1 MNISH
6 PISPELLDYLQTFLM
21 QERIDRFEAI
31 LSQRTRHL
39 CVVLENTI
47 DTQNINA
54 VMRSAECFGI
64 QDVYIINNGIKYK
77 PAKKVLQ
84 GADRWLTVNSYKE
97 AENNTLNCIKSLK
110 SKGYKI
116 VATTPHT
123 NDKSVSELDITT
135 PIAVFFGQERE
146 GISNVV
152 QENADEFVI
161 IPMQG
166 FTESFNISAA
176 AAIMLY
182 ELSKNIRNS
191 QNLNWQ
197 LSAEEK
203 FELRSKWTLQ
213 SIYKPELIIHRFL
226 SGLNKNC

>member
-1 MNISH
+1 VKFTAS
-6 PISPELLDYLQTFLM
+6 ISPELLDFLQGFLM
-21 QERIDRFEAI
+21 QERINRFEEI
-31 LSQRTRHL
+31 LAQRTRHL

-47 DTQNINA
+47 DSQNINA

-64 QDVYIINNGIKYK
+64 QDVHIINKGIKYK

-84 GADRWLTVNSYKE
+84 GSDRWLTVNSYKDE
-97 AENNTLNCIKSLK
+97 ENSTLNCIQNLK

-116 VATTPHT
+116 IATTPHI
-123 NDKSVSELDITT
+123 NDKSVSELDISG

-146 GISNVV
+146 GISSVV

-182 ELSKNIRNS
+182 ELSKNIRSNDS
-191 QNLNWQ
+191 IKWQ
-197 LSAEEK
+197 LSEEEK
-203 FELRSKWTLQ
+203 FDLRAKWTLQ
-213 SIYKPELIIHRFL
+213 SIYKPELIIQRFL
-226 SGLNKNC
+226 SEQKQIS

>member
-1 MNISH
+1 MKIT
-6 PISPELLDYLQTFLM
+6 PPLSPELLEYLQTFLM
-21 QERIDRFEAI
+21 QERINRFEEI
-31 LSQRTRHL
+31 LALRTRHL

-64 QDVYIINNGIKYK
+64 QDVHIINNGIKYK

-84 GADRWLTVNSYKE
+84 GADHWLTINSYKE
-97 AENNTLNCIKSLK
+97 AENNTKDCITDLK
-110 SKGYKI
+110 SRGYKI
-116 VATTPHT
+116 VATTPH
-123 NDKSVSELDITT
+123 NNYKSVSSLDIST

-146 GISNVV
+146 GISNIVRD
-152 QENADEFVI
+152 NADEFVI

-191 QNLNWQ
+191 TVNWQ

-213 SIYKPELIIHRFL
+213 SIYKSELIIQRFL
-226 SGLNKNC
+226 SEKTE